1 MLPKWCCVL
10 LRASYL
16 EAYKVHQLVKMLSG
30 FPTDARIFS
39 YFNNGKLNLIKNY
52 MSCSH
57 LYKQHSSHPNK
68 SYWIWDIEWNF
79 KASRCREET
88 EVRRGKVTC
97 PMLVSKARV
106 YSVSDL
112 PPPPTPARPLYLRS
126 KAQQRRSLPIGHQRT
141 LFFER
146 RNLLPPLLATLYY
159 NSPRSPIQ
167 TPDLFTLKHYPCP
180 NWKWLSCFIIEMG
193 YLTPWLSQQ
202 THLSLLDAYS
212 LEPAKEWDKEA
223 TPRHAGC
230 TPQRCLCII
239 CEPKSNDFFF
249 PPG

>member
-106 YSVSDL
+106 YSVSDRSVHVKTLSMSKLEMAKLFYHWNGL
-112 PPPPTPARPLYLRS
+112 PY
-126 KAQQRRSLPIGHQRT
+126 SLVIST
-141 LFFER
+141 
-146 RNLLPPLLATLYY
+146 
-159 NSPRSPIQ
+159 NSP
-167 TPDLFTLKHYPCP
+167 
-180 NWKWLSCFIIEMG
+180 
-193 YLTPWLSQQ
+193 LT
-202 THLSLLDAYS
+202 
-212 LEPAKEWDKEA
+212 
-223 TPRHAGC
+223 AGC
-230 TPQRCLCII
+230 LQLGASKRMR
-239 CEPKSNDFFF
+239 
-249 PPG
+249 